1 MSGLYSPKGKKVLVT
16 GSARGIGRDIAM
28 RLAREG
34 ADIVI
39 NYRKRDDEAERTL
52 NALRKEGIRAYAIK
66 ADLSTEEGC
75 KSVIDGAVK
84 EMGGIDILV
93 NNAGVGFY
101 SPFREIDNKLIDKT
115 IDTDFKSTIYCC
127 LFASRV
133 MKEGVIVNISSITG
147 ILPYYGLSIYSSV
160 KGGIIALTKSLA
172 IELHP
177 KIRVN
182 AVAPGLV
189 KTDLGESLLKVMG
202 LDWDGWVNSYTLA
215 SAPTNTDE
223 IAEAVVSCIRISTM
237 TGQVIVVD
245 GGQTL
250 VSGRIV
256 PTKK

>member
-1 MSGLYSPKGKKVLVT
+1 MT

-34 ADIVI
+34 ADVVI
-39 NYRKRDDEAERTL
+39 NYRKSDDEAERTL
-52 NALRKEGIRAYAIK
+52 DALRKEGVHAYAIK
-66 ADLSTEEGC
+66 SDLSTKQGC
-75 KSVIDGAVK
+75 KDVIDGAVK

-101 SPFREIDNKLIDKT
+101 SHFGEIEDKLIDKT

-133 MKEGVIVNISSITG
+133 MNEGVIVNMSSITG

-172 IELHP
+172 IELSP
-177 KIRVN
+177 RIRVN

-189 KTDLGESLLKVMG
+189 KTDLGESLLNVMG
-202 LDWDGWVNSYTLA
+202 LDWNTWVNSYTMA
-215 SAPTNTDE
+215 STPTGTDE
-223 IAEAVVSCIRISTM
+223 IAEAVVSCIKISTM

-250 VSGRIV
+250 VSGRIA
-256 PTKK
+256 PNKK